1 MDGIANVARQQQTQ
15 TDTPK
20 TDTPTQATEIKK
32 TDVLKKIQDDVNTPM
47 ITSITS
53 KEEVEELVE
62 ELNDSM
68 TQIGTRLQF
77 GVDKDN
83 IFYVSVIDLD
93 TNEMIRRFP
102 AEKAEMFL
110 GKMQEV
116 TGMLFDSRT

>member
-15 TDTPK
+15 TDTP
-20 TDTPTQATEIKK
+20 TQTTEIKK
-32 TDVLKKIQDDVNTPM
+32 IDVLKKIQDDVNTPM

-53 KEEVEELVE
+53 KEQVEELVE